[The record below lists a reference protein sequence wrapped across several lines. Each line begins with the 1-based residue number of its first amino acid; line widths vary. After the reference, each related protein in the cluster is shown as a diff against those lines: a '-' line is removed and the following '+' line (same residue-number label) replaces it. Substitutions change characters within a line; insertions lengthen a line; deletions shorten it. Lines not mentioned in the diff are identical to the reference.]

1 MEEKVMAKP
10 VLCLDFDGVIHRY
23 SRGWQDGALY
33 DPPTEGFRQWA
44 EQAAEHFRLV
54 IYSASRSN
62 HPGGVGAMQAW
73 LAAHRLADLPL
84 EFAHAKPAAFLTI
97 DDRAVCFTGDWSQ
110 FDPATL
116 RRFKPWHA

>member
-1 MEEKVMAKP
+1 MAKP

-62 HPGGVGAMQAW
+62 NAGGVSAMKAW